1 MYQIPEVDWDKKA
14 GIACYHLSFI
24 TFVMNNQAY
33 KGVPS

>member
-14 GIACYHLSFI
+14 GIACNHLSSS

-33 KGVPS
+33 RGVPS